1 MADECIFCK
10 LASGEIPCEA
20 VYEDEDVFAF
30 RDLHPGAPSHV
41 LVIPRRHIPRITDT
55 DDAELLG
62 KLLIGANK
70 VAEKEGLI
78 EKGFR
83 YAVNFGEHG
92 GQLVMHVHIHVLGG
106 RPLAWPPG

>member
-1 MADECIFCK
+1 MAEDCIFCK
-10 LASGEIPCEA
+10 IASGVIPSDV
-20 VYEDEDVFAF
+20 VYEDENVFAF
-30 RDLHPGAPSHV
+30 RDLHPGAPSHI
-41 LVIPRRHIPRITDT
+41 LVIPRQHIPRITDT
-55 DDAELLG
+55 QDAELLG

-70 VAEKEGLI
+70 AAEKEGLT

-83 YAVNFGEHG
+83 YAINYGEYG